1 MVSVLWMSFLDQ
13 IFTFSGDQQIILP
26 QQLEDG
32 SHNLNTTDILA
43 VALENTNVYQPTETL
58 LGDVLLPNPHLPEL
72 VANQT
77 VPTAAILSKPP
88 IMSTL
93 EVPTSKKSVVE
104 PPLESGLN
112 IEDSLAAI
120 GVSIPSNV
128 PSSLELP
135 ITVTNPAIAS
145 KTSPLTLNTIYT
157 PPISSINT
165 LGHISQISPSLGYD
179 LFDTTSTH
187 SSKMMLQSKESPN
200 VTRISQFS
208 TNIPDQILHHQRE
221 DENVVLSLVEHQNS
235 VDNIIPGS
243 PDTDITPSTPQ
254 IDADD
259 GEHSNN
265 SDYSEEIPIQPS
277 NLVEQNHQNNNSHI
291 QENHMNDDESNH
303 KDDER

>member
-1 MVSVLWMSFLDQ
+1 
-13 IFTFSGDQQIILP
+13 
-26 QQLEDG
+26 
-32 SHNLNTTDILA
+32 
-43 VALENTNVYQPTETL
+43 
-58 LGDVLLPNPHLPEL
+58 
-72 VANQT
+72 
-77 VPTAAILSKPP
+77 
-88 IMSTL
+88 MSTL

-179 LFDTTSTH
+179 LFDTTSSTQ
-187 SSKMMLQSKESPN
+187 SSKLMLQSKESPN

-208 TNIPDQILHHQRE
+208 TNIPDQILHHQRI
-221 DENVVLSLVEHQNS
+221 DDNVLLTLNEHQSS
-235 VDNIIPGS
+235 VVNIIPCS
-243 PDTDITPSTPQ
+243 PDIDITPSTPQ
-254 IDADD
+254 NDDGDDD

-265 SDYSEEIPIQPS
+265 SEEIPIQPS
-277 NLVEQNHQNNNSHI
+277 NFIEQIHQNNNSHI

>member
-1 MVSVLWMSFLDQ
+1 M
-13 IFTFSGDQQIILP
+13 
-26 QQLEDG
+26 
-32 SHNLNTTDILA
+32 
-43 VALENTNVYQPTETL
+43 
-58 LGDVLLPNPHLPEL
+58 
-72 VANQT
+72 ANQT

-179 LFDTTSTH
+179 LFETNSTQ
-187 SSKMMLQSKESPN
+187 SSKMILQSKESPN

-208 TNIPDQILHHQRE
+208 TNIPDQILHHQRV
-221 DENVVLSLVEHQNS
+221 DENVLLSMNEHQNS

-243 PDTDITPSTPQ
+243 PDIDITPSTPQ

-265 SDYSEEIPIQPS
+265 SEEIPIQPS
-277 NLVEQNHQNNNSHI
+277 NFIEQIHQNNNSHI
-291 QENHMNDDESNH
+291 QENHMNEDDESNH
-303 KDDER
+303 KEDER